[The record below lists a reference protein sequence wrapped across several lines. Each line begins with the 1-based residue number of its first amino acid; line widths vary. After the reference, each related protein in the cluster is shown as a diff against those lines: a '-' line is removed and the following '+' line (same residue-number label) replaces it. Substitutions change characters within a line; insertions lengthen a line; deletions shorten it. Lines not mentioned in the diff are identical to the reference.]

1 MSDKQLQQNK
11 TVIDKQRPDYEMKI
25 ILLDGENAIRNLL
38 RLQKNY
44 NISEVEIDRKLKQLI
59 KYLEESYGS
68 IANVRLYSKGM
79 SLQPLITEAVQH
91 LFGKK

>member
-1 MSDKQLQQNK
+1 MSQEPDKQNP
-11 TVIDKQRPDYEMKI
+11 TYEMKI
-25 ILLDGENAIRNLL
+25 IKIDGENAIR
-38 RLQKNY
+38 RLCYLQRNY
-44 NISEVEIDRKLKQLI
+44 NPSNVEVDRKLRKLF

-79 SLQPLITEAVQH
+79 SLQPIITEAVYH

>member
-1 MSDKQLQQNK
+1 MNEEPEKQNP
-11 TVIDKQRPDYEMKI
+11 TYEMKI
-25 ILLDGENAIRNLL
+25 IQIDGENAIRRLCA
-38 RLQKNY
+38 LQKNY
-44 NISEVEIDRKLKQLI
+44 NPSQIEVDRKLKRLF

-79 SLQPLITEAVQH
+79 SLQPIITEAVYH

>member
-1 MSDKQLQQNK
+1 MNDKQLQQSNE
-11 TVIDKQRPDYEMKI
+11 VDKQKPPYEMKI
-25 ILLDGENAIRNLL
+25 IILDGENAIRNLL

-44 NISEVEIDRKLKQLI
+44 NPEPVVIDRMLKKLVN
-59 KYLEESYGS
+59 YLEESYGS